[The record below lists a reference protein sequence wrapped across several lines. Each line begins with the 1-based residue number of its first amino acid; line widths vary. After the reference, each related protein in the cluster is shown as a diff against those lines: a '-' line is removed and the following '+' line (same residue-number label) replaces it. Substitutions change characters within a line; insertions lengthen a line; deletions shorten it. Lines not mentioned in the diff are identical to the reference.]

1 MIGAYGDTACSPRHQ
16 AQARKP
22 QLGESHSARSRVRYR
37 IRIESE
43 ATAAHET
50 DVYLLACAPRLV
62 RAKQESVLYPRM
74 VT

>member
-1 MIGAYGDTACSPRHQ
+1 MIGAYADTVCSPRHQ

-22 QLGESHSARSRVRYR
+22 QLGASDSARSRSPYG
-37 IRIESE
+37 IRTAGE